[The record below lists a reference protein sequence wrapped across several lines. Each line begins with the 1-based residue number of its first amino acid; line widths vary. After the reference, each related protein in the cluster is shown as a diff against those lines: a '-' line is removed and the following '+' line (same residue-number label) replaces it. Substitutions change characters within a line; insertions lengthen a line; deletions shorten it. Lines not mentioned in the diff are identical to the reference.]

1 MSSWLVH
8 SLLPLVVHVFMFA
21 EDLSLGLRFQQFQ
34 IDWFATTGEGEP
46 FPSPSRSHYRLRYV
60 FKSLSLE
67 HFLLQNLKWSFKWTQ
82 LARLL
87 IRISA
92 RFSYLRLLAFN
103 LHLNLTSLFYQR
115 NMRKK
120 KVMKDPLF
128 CLFMLW
134 SQLLCLAIALT
145 WRCLLFD
152 PLESSPKDLIQ
163 DWTASSWFWKW
174 NFLFWGSRKARKTN
188 LRIPLENKFRPCF
201 SKKLLSP
208 RASIR

>member
-1 MSSWLVH
+1 
-8 SLLPLVVHVFMFA
+8 MFA
-21 EDLSLGLRFQQFQ
+21 EDLSLGLRFLKIK

-87 IRISA
+87 IIIRA
-92 RFSYLRLLAFN
+92 RSSYLRLLAFN

-120 KVMKDPLF
+120 SDERPSFLLVHVVIAASLSCDRINMALSSVWSSRVEPKRSHSGLDCFILIFKMEFPL
-128 CLFMLW
+128 
-134 SQLLCLAIALT
+134 
-145 WRCLLFD
+145 
-152 PLESSPKDLIQ
+152 
-163 DWTASSWFWKW
+163 
-174 NFLFWGSRKARKTN
+174 
-188 LRIPLENKFRPCF
+188 LR
-201 SKKLLSP
+201 
-208 RASIR
+208 